1 MNLSYLDIGII
12 VIYLI
17 LIFYSGSIMKKYVG
31 GISDYLVADR
41 SMGFHLGLLSLMCT
55 EIGMITYVYYAEMGF
70 KAGFVA
76 LMVAFPTSIA
86 FFIVGRTG
94 FIIKPLLEMKIM
106 TIPEFFSNKFNNSL
120 RLYIGILMAVGG
132 ILNFGVF
139 PGVEANFINIVTG
152 IPHEYVLVTM
162 VIMLTVVLLYTVMGG
177 MVSVI
182 LTNYLQYAL
191 LSLGMIFI
199 TIFGIIK
206 IGWSNITNAVISN
219 FGDKGINPFFPS
231 ATESEF
237 GIGFIIW
244 QLLFWTSIIVSWQ
257 AISMRLF
264 SSRDINTGKKIYLW
278 SSLMF
283 LSRAILPVFWG
294 IMALTYLGSTIE
306 SLEALPLLIV
316 KLVPKGVLGL
326 LMAGLLAASMSTY
339 SSYLLSW
346 SSVVSQDLI
355 GTTIKLITGRELSS
369 KKQLLISRFT
379 MAGVMIFIIWWSLFH
394 KIEGYL
400 YFYLNMTG
408 MLFIPGT
415 LVCLIFG
422 IYWHKTRST
431 GAFMSITMGAIP
443 PVAYLL
449 LSEEIKTTYA
459 SEMGWGGF
467 LLALIG
473 MLIGNFLHDLFGFG
487 KEIKKT

>member
-1 MNLSYLDIGII
+1 
-12 VIYLI
+12 
-17 LIFYSGSIMKKYVG
+17 
-31 GISDYLVADR
+31 
-41 SMGFHLGLLSLMCT
+41 
-55 EIGMITYVYYAEMGF
+55 
-70 KAGFVA
+70 
-76 LMVAFPTSIA
+76 
-86 FFIVGRTG
+86 
-94 FIIKPLLEMKIM
+94 
-106 TIPEFFSNKFNNSL
+106 
-120 RLYIGILMAVGG
+120 
-132 ILNFGVF
+132 
-139 PGVEANFINIVTG
+139 
-152 IPHEYVLVTM
+152 
-162 VIMLTVVLLYTVMGG
+162 
-177 MVSVI
+177 
-182 LTNYLQYAL
+182 
-191 LSLGMIFI
+191 
-199 TIFGIIK
+199 
-206 IGWSNITNAVISN
+206 
-219 FGDKGINPFFPS
+219 
-231 ATESEF
+231 
-237 GIGFIIW
+237 
-244 QLLFWTSIIVSWQ
+244 
-257 AISMRLF
+257 
-264 SSRDINTGKKIYLW
+264 
-278 SSLMF
+278 MF

>member
-1 MNLSYLDIGII
+1 
-12 VIYLI
+12 
-17 LIFYSGSIMKKYVG
+17 MKKYVG

-55 EIGMITYVYYAEMGF
+55 EIGMVTYVYYAEMGYR
-70 KAGFVA
+70 AGFVA
-76 LMVAFPTSIA
+76 FMVAFPTAIA
-86 FFIVGRTG
+86 FYILGRTG
-94 FIIKPLLEMKIM
+94 FIIRPLMEMKIM
-106 TIPEFFSNKFNNSL
+106 TIPEFFSKKFNSSI
-120 RLYIGILMAVGG
+120 RLYIGALMAIGG

-139 PGVEANFINIVTG
+139 PGVEAKFINIVTG
-152 IPHEYVLVTM
+152 ISQEYVLITM
-162 VIMLTVVLLYTVMGG
+162 VVMLTVVLLYTLMGG

-199 TIFGIIK
+199 TVYGIIK
-206 IGWSNITNAVISN
+206 IGWSNIVDAVITN
-219 FGDKGINPFFPS
+219 YGEKGINPFYPS

-237 GIGFIIW
+237 GIGFFIW
-244 QLLFWTSIIVSWQ
+244 QFLLWVSILVCWQ
-257 AISMRLF
+257 AVSMRLF
-264 SSRDINTGKKIYLW
+264 SSKNTKTGQKIYSW

-283 LSRAILPVFWG
+283 LARAILPVFWG
-294 IMALTYLGSTIE
+294 IMALAYLGSTIE
-306 SLEALPLLIV
+306 PLEALPLLII

-326 LMAGLLAASMSTY
+326 IMAGLLAASMSTY

-355 GTTIKLITGRELSS
+355 GTTIKLITGKELSS
-369 KKQLLISRFT
+369 KKQLLISRIT
-379 MAGVMIFIIWWSLFH
+379 MAAVMIFIIWWSLFH

-415 LVCLIFG
+415 LVCLTFG
-422 IYWHKTRST
+422 IYWHKTRTT
-431 GAFMSITMGAIP
+431 GAYLAITLGAIP

-449 LSEEIKTTYA
+449 LSEDIKTAYA

-473 MLIGNFLHDLFGFG
+473 MLIGNFLHDMFGFY
-487 KEIKKT
+487 KQKNKI